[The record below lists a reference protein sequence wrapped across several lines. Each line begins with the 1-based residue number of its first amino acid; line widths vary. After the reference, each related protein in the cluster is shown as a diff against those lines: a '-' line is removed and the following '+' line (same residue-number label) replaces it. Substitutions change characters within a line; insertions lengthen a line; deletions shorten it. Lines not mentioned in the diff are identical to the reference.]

1 MNCKNCE
8 KQTNSISNRKM
19 EEDTALGKKEDQE
32 RLFPL
37 LWILGFSI
45 LSEIF
50 LFVIQELG
58 RSLIEWIQAFSPEG
72 IAPLLISYLT
82 TALSAL
88 FPLLIFAIGIRL
100 YASWRKEQ
108 FPRPVRIVAVALFLC
123 GHTAAAA
130 LSGVLASFLLLCA
143 GLIFELSASDASL
156 AGTILSLLLRIAFET
171 AAVGWVLRQYELVR

>member
-1 MNCKNCE
+1 MNYKNCE

-88 FPLLIFAIGIRL
+88 CPLLIFAIGIRL
-100 YASWRKEQ
+100 YASGRKEQ

-123 GHTAAAA
+123 EHTAAAA

>member
-58 RSLIEWIQAFSPEG
+58 RSLIEWIQAFSPEDCPVADLLFDDG
-72 IAPLLISYLT
+72 AVRPIPAPHFCHRDSPLCIRAKRAVSAACSDCGRG
-82 TALSAL
+82 ALSLRAYGCRGFVGGVGL
-88 FPLLIFAIGIRL
+88 VF
-100 YASWRKEQ
+100 
-108 FPRPVRIVAVALFLC
+108 VAVRRVDL
-123 GHTAAAA
+123 
-130 LSGVLASFLLLCA
+130 
-143 GLIFELSASDASL
+143 
-156 AGTILSLLLRIAFET
+156 
-171 AAVGWVLRQYELVR
+171 